1 VRRAP
6 AALAA
11 LLALTACGGAKA
23 PRFNP
28 LASGAATAPATA
40 EPAAPEGS
48 SSLTLTGEVTL
59 RTTRDL
65 QCSYAADDFFI
76 RGELGVFDG
85 VTVYLG
91 LNVEFYKKPGRYVDR
106 TQILV
111 RRIAVDQSFYASWYG
126 KTATATVLPRG
137 GGADIEVSL
146 LPPEAGTSSTGPVTI
161 SGHVACRE
169 KPSPGPG

>member
-1 VRRAP
+1 VRRA
-6 AALAA
+6 AAVAA
-11 LLALTACGGAKA
+11 LLAAAACGGPAA
-23 PRFNP
+23 PRFNK
-28 LASGAATAPATA
+28 LATGAATAPVTA
-40 EPAAPEGS
+40 EPVAAEGG
-48 SSLTLTGEVTL
+48 SSLTVTGEVTL

-85 VTVYLG
+85 ITVYLG
-91 LNVEFYKKPGRYVDR
+91 LNVEFYKKPGRYAGR

-137 GGADIEVSL
+137 GGADIEVSV
-146 LPPEAGTSSTGPVTI
+146 LPPEGGTSSTQPVTI
-161 SGHVACRE
+161 SGHVACRG